1 MTQAKKKSDTVVT
14 LTIVD
19 ILLFWGFFLYN
30 ILVVKVK
37 KGLVSEWPA
46 VSDYTCAFLLTNVT
60 VWSSSAFP
68 VCF

>member
-19 ILLFWGFFLYN
+19 ILLFWGLFLYN

-37 KGLVSEWPA
+37 KGFVSE
-46 VSDYTCAFLLTNVT
+46 
-60 VWSSSAFP
+60 
-68 VCF
+68 